1 MVRGLLL
8 LLPIPYLIIH
18 VTGISIDGV
27 VKLLTVT
34 IQ

>member
-1 MVRGLLL
+1 MVGGLLL
-8 LLPIPYLIIH
+8 LLSIHYLIIL
-18 VTGISIDGV
+18 VTGIPIDGV

>member
-1 MVRGLLL
+1 MVGEPLLL
-8 LLPIPYLIIH
+8 LSIPYLIIH